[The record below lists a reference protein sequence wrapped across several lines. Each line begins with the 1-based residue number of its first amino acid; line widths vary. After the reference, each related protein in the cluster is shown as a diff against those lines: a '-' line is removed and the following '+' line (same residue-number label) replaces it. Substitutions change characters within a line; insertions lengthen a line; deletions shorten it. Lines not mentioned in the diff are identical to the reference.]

1 MTVCLETVIQRWNGL
16 STDDKPITTATVTVS
31 EGSTFHAIDTGEEF
45 IYHNDMWAQDLRRIN
60 AIKMAAA

>member
-1 MTVCLETVIQRWNGL
+1 MTVYLETTIQRWNGL
-16 STDDKPITTATVTVS
+16 STDDKPISTSTFTVK

-45 IYHNDMWAQDLRRIN
+45 VFHNDMWTQDLRRIN